1 MIRHNDY
8 AGTGALAG
16 WIAVMALIA
25 LARYGGELLT
35 WLGVTL

>member
-1 MIRHNDY
+1 MSRHDY

-16 WIAVMALIA
+16 WLTVMALIA

-35 WLGVTL
+35 WLEVGI